1 METLISPLGTTKQSA
16 VRRPCPGSSLKDLC
30 HVSKQGSIAEVESA
44 LALLKKNGVNIDGR
58 NPFGLSALH
67 LATWRNYL
75 PIVRRLL
82 DAGADPDAR
91 DGESGWS
98 SLHRALHFGHLCVA
112 GVLLQFGASLT
123 LEDTKGRTPIDL
135 LSCPVSQANGDS
147 PDAVAT
153 EVFSW
158 GSGTNYQLGTGNA
171 HIQKLPCKVDALHG
185 SYIKTVAASKFHS
198 VAVSSDGELYTWGFG
213 RGGRLGHPDIH
224 SGQTTAVITPRQV
237 TVGLSRKRVDVVAAA
252 KHHTV
257 IATEAGEL
265 FTWGSNREGQ
275 LGYPSVD
282 TQPTPRRVSSLK
294 QRIIAVAAANKHSAA
309 VAETGEVFTWG
320 CNKEGQLG
328 YGTSNSASNCMPRM
342 VEYLK
347 GKVFRGVSAAK
358 YHTIVLGVDGE
369 VFTWGHRLVTPRR
382 VVITRYLKKGGN
394 TNLKFHRMERL
405 QVISVAAGTMHSTA
419 LTADGALFC
428 WVSSDPDLKCQQIFS
443 MCGRNIVSISA
454 GKYWTAVATST
465 GDVFM
470 WDAKKRKDETPI
482 FTRVHGV
489 KRATSVCVGETH
501 MLVLSSIYHPEY
513 PCKPKIQGKRST
525 ISEWNGGMEE
535 LDEDNLFN
543 DAQPVNGVSGSSGEM
558 SKGVPSLKSLCEK
571 VAIEYLLEPKNA
583 IQLLEVADSL
593 EAKELKKHCEDLAIR
608 NLDYIFTVGTPSI
621 MNASPEILANLEKLL
636 DEKSSEPWSQR
647 RLPTM
652 TATYPAVIDS
662 DGEDDEARGFLRPRN
677 CGKSASRSY
686 GMSSY
691 ENFLQKDCTTE
702 QAVSKQIRA
711 LRKKLQQI
719 DILEAKQL
727 AGHQLD
733 NQQLAKLESRA
744 ALEGELGELGVPSE
758 AYSRTSSVCPTEGR
772 TNRKPE
778 VSKKQKRKNKQ
789 AAQSDTPSVKNE
801 AWQQNPIKEL
811 QEVLPAS
818 VSAEKELS
826 AADPIKHTEDA
837 AFSNTKDIA
846 CSLEKKPSQ
855 STSSKKK
862 NRKGG
867 LSLFLSGAL
876 DDTPKPSLPVP
887 VVPVTPK
894 HEGPAWGGAK
904 ITKGPASLRD
914 IQSEQRKTNEPIM
927 AKAKDNFEN
936 SPDTSTGCVRLSSF
950 IVDAHSSPIA
960 VTPARAVP
968 ASEGD
973 RSTPPWSS
981 SGTSPNISRPSLRDI
996 QMQQEKRHHGI
1007 SHSPKTRTSGFAI
1020 PSQGASLEVGGMKD
1034 NIPNRWFKPETD
1046 APSSIRSIQIEE
1058 QAMKDFKRF
1067 YSSVRIVKPQVQ

>member
-1 METLISPLGTTKQSA
+1 METSISPPSTSKQSA
-16 VRRPCPGSSLKDLC
+16 VRKPSPGSSLKDLC
-30 HVSKQGSIAEVESA
+30 LVSKQGSIAEVESA
-44 LALLKKNGVNIDGR
+44 LALLKKSGGNIDGR
-58 NPFGLSALH
+58 NAFGLSALH
-67 LATWRNYL
+67 LATWRNHL

-98 SLHRALHFGHLCVA
+98 SLHRALHFGHLCIA

-123 LEDTKGRTPIDL
+123 LEDTKGRTPVDL
-135 LSCPVSQANGDS
+135 ISCPVSQVNGDA

-224 SGQTTAVITPRQV
+224 SGQSTAVITPRQV
-237 TVGLSRKRVDVVAAA
+237 TVGLGRKRVNVVAAA

-309 VAETGEVFTWG
+309 VADTGEVFTWG

-328 YGTSNSASNCMPRM
+328 YGTSNSASNCIPRM

-382 VVITRYLKKGGN
+382 VVVARCLKKGGN

-405 QVISVAAGTMHSTA
+405 QVISVVAGTMHSTA
-419 LTADGALFC
+419 LTADGALFY
-428 WVSSDPDLKCQQIFS
+428 WVSSDPDLNCQQIFS

-470 WDAKKRKDETPI
+470 WDAKKRKDETPL

-501 MLVLSSIYHPEY
+501 MLMLSSIYHPEY
-513 PCKPKIQGKRST
+513 PPKPKIQST
-525 ISEWNGGMEE
+525 KSMSEWNSGMEE
-535 LDEDNLFN
+535 LDEDILF
-543 DAQPVNGVSGSSGEM
+543 DDVQPDSGLSGSSGEM
-558 SKGVPSLKSLCEK
+558 NKGIPSLKSLCEK
-571 VAIEYLLEPKNA
+571 VAVEYLLEPKNA

-608 NLDYIFTVGTPSI
+608 NLDYIFTVGAPSV

-662 DGEDDEARGFLRPRN
+662 EGEEDEAREFLRPRK
-677 CGKSASRSY
+677 CGKSASRTS
-686 GMSSY
+686 GMSSQ
-691 ENFLQKDCTTE
+691 ESFLQKDCTAE

-719 DILEAKQL
+719 EILEGKQL

-744 ALEGELGELGVPSE
+744 ALEGELAELGVPSE
-758 AYSRTSSVCPTEGR
+758 AYSRTSSVCPAEGR

-789 AAQSDTPSVKNE
+789 ALQSNTPSVKSE
-801 AWQQNPIKEL
+801 SEQPIAIKDF
-811 QEVLPAS
+811 QEVLPTN
-818 VSAEKELS
+818 VSAEKQECG
-826 AADPIKHTEDA
+826 ADTIKHTEDA
-837 AFSNTKDIA
+837 AFSNTKGI
-846 CSLEKKPSQ
+846 SSLLEKKPSQ
-855 STSSKKK
+855 PTSSKKK

-876 DDTPKPSLPVP
+876 DDTPKPSLPAP
-887 VVPVTPK
+887 VVPITPK

-914 IQSEQRKTNEPIM
+914 IQSEQRNTNEPVM
-927 AKAKDNFEN
+927 AKAKDRFEN
-936 SPDTSTGCVRLSSF
+936 SADSSGRVRLSSF
-950 IVDAHSSPIA
+950 IPDARSSPIA
-960 VTPARAVP
+960 VTPARVVP
-968 ASEGD
+968 SSESD
-973 RSTPPWSS
+973 KSTPPWSS
-981 SGTSPNISRPSLRDI
+981 SATSPNMSRPSLRDI

-1007 SHSPKTRTSGFAI
+1007 SHSPKTRTSGFAV
-1020 PSQGASLEVGGMKD
+1020 PSHGGSPEVGGVKD

-1067 YSSVRIVKPQVQ
+1067 YSSVRIVKPQV

>member
-1 METLISPLGTTKQSA
+1 METSISPPGTSKQSA
-16 VRRPCPGSSLKDLC
+16 VRKPSPGSSLKDLC
-30 HVSKQGSIAEVESA
+30 LVSKQGSIAEVESA
-44 LALLKKNGVNIDGR
+44 LALLKKSGGNIDGR
-58 NPFGLSALH
+58 NAFGLSALH
-67 LATWRNYL
+67 LATWRNHL

-98 SLHRALHFGHLCVA
+98 SLHRALHFGHLCIA

-123 LEDTKGRTPIDL
+123 LEDTKGRTPVDL

-171 HIQKLPCKVDALHG
+171 HIQKLPCKVDTLHG

-237 TVGLSRKRVDVVAAA
+237 TVGLGRKRVNVVAAA

-257 IATEAGEL
+257 IATEVGEL

-282 TQPTPRRVSSLK
+282 TQSTPRRVSSLK

-309 VAETGEVFTWG
+309 VADTGEVFTWG

-328 YGTSNSASNCMPRM
+328 YGTSNSASNCIPRM

-382 VVITRYLKKGGN
+382 VVIARCLKKGGN

-419 LTADGALFC
+419 LTADGALFY

-470 WDAKKRKDETPI
+470 WDAKKRKDEMPL

-513 PCKPKIQGKRST
+513 PPKPKIQS
-525 ISEWNGGMEE
+525 INSMSEWNSGMEE
-535 LDEDNLFN
+535 LDEDILFN
-543 DAQPVNGVSGSSGEM
+543 DVQPDSGLSGSSGEM
-558 SKGVPSLKSLCEK
+558 SKTVPSLKSLCEK
-571 VAIEYLLEPKNA
+571 VAVEYLLEPKNA

-608 NLDYIFTVGTPSI
+608 NLDYIFTVGAPSI
-621 MNASPEILANLEKLL
+621 MNASPEILASLEKLL
-636 DEKSSEPWSQR
+636 DEKSSEAWCQR

-662 DGEDDEARGFLRPRN
+662 DGEEDEAIEFLKPRK
-677 CGKSASRSY
+677 CGKSASRPS
-686 GMSSY
+686 GMSSQ
-691 ENFLQKDCTTE
+691 ENFLQKDCTAE

-719 DILEAKQL
+719 EILEAKQL
-727 AGHQLD
+727 TGHQLD
-733 NQQLAKLESRA
+733 DQQLAKLESRA
-744 ALEGELGELGVPSE
+744 ALEGELAELGVPSE
-758 AYSRTSSVCPTEGR
+758 AYSRTSSVCPAESR

-789 AAQSDTPSVKNE
+789 AQQSNTPSAKSETEQQIPVKD
-801 AWQQNPIKEL
+801 L
-811 QEVLPAS
+811 QEVLPTN
-818 VSAEKELS
+818 VSAEKEVC

-837 AFSNTKDIA
+837 AFSNTKGIA
-846 CSLEKKPSQ
+846 SPLEKKPSQ
-855 STSSKKK
+855 PTSSKKK

-876 DDTPKPSLPVP
+876 DDTPKPSLPAP
-887 VVPVTPK
+887 VVHVTPK

-914 IQSEQRKTNEPIM
+914 IQSEQRKTNEPVL
-927 AKAKDNFEN
+927 AKAKDRFEN
-936 SPDTSTGCVRLSSF
+936 SPDSAGRVRLSSF
-950 IVDAHSSPIA
+950 IPDAHSSPIA
-960 VTPARAVP
+960 VTPARSLP
-968 ASEGD
+968 SSEGD

-981 SGTSPNISRPSLRDI
+981 SATSPNVSRPSLRDI
-996 QMQQEKRHHGI
+996 QMQQEKRHHSI

-1020 PSQGASLEVGGMKD
+1020 PSHGGSPEVGGVKD
-1034 NIPNRWFKPETD
+1034 NVPNRWFKPETD

-1067 YSSVRIVKPQVQ
+1067 YSSVRIVKPQV

>member
-1 METLISPLGTTKQSA
+1 MLGLIQMQGME
-16 VRRPCPGSSLKDLC
+16 SL
-30 HVSKQGSIAEVESA
+30 
-44 LALLKKNGVNIDGR
+44 
-58 NPFGLSALH
+58 
-67 LATWRNYL
+67 
-75 PIVRRLL
+75 
-82 DAGADPDAR
+82 
-91 DGESGWS
+91 
-98 SLHRALHFGHLCVA
+98 A
-112 GVLLQFGASLT
+112 GVACIGHFILVTCVLLVLFCNLVLLSLWRTPRAAHLLT
-123 LEDTKGRTPIDL
+123 LYPVQYHRPMEIL
-135 LSCPVSQANGDS
+135 LMQGLLHEIFHIFFIL
-147 PDAVAT
+147 VAT

-171 HIQKLPCKVDALHG
+171 HIQKLPCKVDTLHG

-237 TVGLSRKRVDVVAAA
+237 TVGLGRKRVNVVAAA

-257 IATEAGEL
+257 ISTEAGEL

-309 VAETGEVFTWG
+309 VADTGEVFTWG

-328 YGTSNSASNCMPRM
+328 YGTSNSASNCIPRM

-382 VVITRYLKKGGN
+382 VVVARCLKKGGN

-405 QVISVAAGTMHSTA
+405 QVISVAAGTMHNTA
-419 LTADGALFC
+419 LTADGALFY

-470 WDAKKRKDETPI
+470 WDAKKRKDETPL

-513 PCKPKIQGKRST
+513 PPKPKIQVIKSM
-525 ISEWNGGMEE
+525 SEWNSGMEE
-535 LDEDNLFN
+535 LDEDILFN
-543 DAQPVNGVSGSSGEM
+543 DVQPDSGLSGSCSEM
-558 SKGVPSLKSLCEK
+558 SKGIPSLKSLCEK
-571 VAIEYLLEPKNA
+571 VAVEYLLEPKNA

-608 NLDYIFTVGTPSI
+608 NLDYIFTVGAPSI

-647 RLPTM
+647 RLPTV

-662 DGEDDEARGFLRPRN
+662 DVEEDEAREFLKPRK
-677 CGKSASRSY
+677 CGKSATRPS
-686 GMSSY
+686 GMSNQ
-691 ENFLQKDCTTE
+691 ENFLQKDCTAE

-719 DILEAKQL
+719 EILEAKQL

-733 NQQLAKLESRA
+733 NQQQAKLESRA
-744 ALEGELGELGVPSE
+744 ALENELAELGVPSE
-758 AYSRTSSVCPTEGR
+758 AYTRASSVCPAEGR

-778 VSKKQKRKNKQ
+778 FSKKQKKKNKQ
-789 AAQSDTPSVKNE
+789 ALQSNTHSAKSE
-801 AWQQNPIKEL
+801 SGQQIPIKDL
-811 QEVLPAS
+811 HEVLPTN
-818 VSAEKELS
+818 VSAEKE
-826 AADPIKHTEDA
+826 ACGADPIKHTEDA
-837 AFSNTKDIA
+837 AFSNTKGIA
-846 CSLEKKPSQ
+846 SPLEKKPSQ

-876 DDTPKPSLPVP
+876 DDTPKPRLPAP

-914 IQSEQRKTNEPIM
+914 IQSEQIKTNEPVM
-927 AKAKDNFEN
+927 AKAKDRFEN
-936 SPDTSTGCVRLSSF
+936 SPDSAGRLRLSSF
-950 IVDAHSSPIA
+950 IPDARSKPIA
-960 VTPARAVP
+960 VTPARSVP
-968 ASEGD
+968 SSEGD
-973 RSTPPWSS
+973 KSTPPWSS
-981 SGTSPNISRPSLRDI
+981 SATSPNVSRPSLRDI
-996 QMQQEKRHHGI
+996 QMQQEKHHYGI

-1020 PSQGASLEVGGMKD
+1020 PSQGGSLDVGGAKD
-1034 NIPNRWFKPETD
+1034 NVPNRWFKPETD

-1067 YSSVRIVKPQVQ
+1067 YSSVRIVKPQAQ